1 MRHAILFTDIYV
13 TPLLFTRLYIGQG
26 KLSGSGRNDLLSSF
40 CAALQVTPSMDFGG
54 VILAQCL

>member
-13 TPLLFTRLYIGQG
+13 TPLLFTGLYIGQG
-26 KLSGSGRNDLLSSF
+26 KLSGSRQNDLLSSF

>member
-1 MRHAILFTDIYV
+1 MRRAILFTDIYA

-26 KLSGSGRNDLLSSF
+26 KLSGSGQDDLLPSF